1 MDADQLTPELAKDAP
16 RHSMQ
21 RLVRHLD
28 LFSGIGGFA
37 LAAQMAGG
45 IETVAFCEI
54 EEYPQRILAKNFPN
68 VPIHGDIKTLD
79 PQRYGQ
85 IDLITGGFPCQPYST
100 AGRRKGG
107 TDSRVLWPEM
117 RRVIEGCKPRWVLG
131 ENVTGLKSMGLDTI
145 LDEMENLG
153 YSCQTLNLPA
163 SSVGASH
170 RRARLWIVAYADSLG
185 QPREGLPLCISG
197 AQETD
202 RKKHLSSNGGSR
214 TQWSWPVEPSVG
226 RVANGIPDRVD
237 RLHGLGNAIVPQVAA
252 EILRCMMAVNS
263 LLPNSLAQE
272 RPAFPAAECSKST
285 HC

>member
-1 MDADQLTPELAKDAP
+1 MTRPHHP
-16 RHSMQ
+16 I
-21 RLVRHLD
+21 VRHLD

-37 LAAQMAGG
+37 LAARMVGG
-45 IETVAFCEI
+45 IETVGFCEI
-54 EEYPQRILAKNFPN
+54 EEYPQRILTKNFPN
-68 VPIHGDIKTLD
+68 VPIHGDIKTLN
-79 PQRYGQ
+79 PQKYGQ

-107 TDSRVLWPEM
+107 TDSRALWPEM

-170 RRARLWIVAYADSLG
+170 RRARLWIVAYADSIG
-185 QPREGLPLCISG
+185 QPREGIPLRLG
-197 AQETD
+197 GTQETD
-202 RKKHLSSNGGSR
+202 REKHILSDGSPR
-214 TQWSWPVEPSVG
+214 TQRSWPVEPSVG

-237 RLHGLGNAIVPQVAA
+237 RLHGLGNAIVPQIAA

-263 LLPNSLAQE
+263 LLPNMS
-272 RPAFPAAECSKST
+272 ST
-285 HC
+285 EENSG